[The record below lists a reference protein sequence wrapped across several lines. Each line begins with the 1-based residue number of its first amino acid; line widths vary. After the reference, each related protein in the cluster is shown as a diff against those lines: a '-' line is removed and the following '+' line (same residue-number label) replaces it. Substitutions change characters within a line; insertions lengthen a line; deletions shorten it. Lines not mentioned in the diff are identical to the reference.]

1 METPILS
8 KQQTKNINSITLAFI
23 GDAVFSLHVRLKLAL
38 NGDKKSG
45 ELNEETSKIV
55 CAVNQARLMEKLLPE
70 LTDEEKEVY
79 KRARNAKK
87 PTHAKHSTV
96 SQYNK
101 STGFEALI
109 GYLYLTGDKERLDY
123 VLNFGEEL

>member
-1 METPILS
+1 METPTLN

-38 NGDKKSG
+38 KGDKKSG
-45 ELNEETSKIV
+45 ELNEETSRIV
-55 CAVNQARLMEKLLPE
+55 CAVNQASIMDKLLPS
-70 LTDEEKEVY
+70 LTEEEQEVY

-96 SQYNK
+96 AQYNK

-109 GYLYLTGDKERLDY
+109 GYLYLIGDKDRLDY
-123 VLNFGEEL
+123 VLNFGEEE